1 MDTEAL
7 EKLVKGRR
15 SVRKWKKEDV
25 PDELIKKAIEL
36 GTWAPN
42 GGNFQGWHFIIVK
55 NKEVIVKMAQA
66 VQSIHDRIGGWP
78 EAKEWQRDV
87 DRYRKNASF
96 FRNAPVVIAAF
107 TGEYQSVMDRVLLAR
122 ESFDPEAK
130 QVMNFRR
137 SAPTAIQSAAA
148 AVTTMLLA
156 FHQIG
161 LGAVWLG
168 APLMAKREIET
179 ILRVPANLSLICLV
193 AVGYADESPQRER
206 KPVDQ
211 VIEFLY

>member
-1 MDTEAL
+1 MELQAL

-15 SVRKWKKEDV
+15 SVRQWKKGDV

-42 GGNFQGWHFIIVK
+42 GGNYQGWHFIIVK
-55 NKEVIVKMAQA
+55 NKEIIVKMADA
-66 VQSIHDRIGGWP
+66 VQSISDRIAGWP
-78 EAKEWQRDV
+78 EAKEWQGDV
-87 DRYRKNASF
+87 DRYQKNASF

-130 QVMNFRR
+130 QVLAFRR
-137 SAPTAIQSAAA
+137 SAPTSIQSVAA
-148 AVTTMLLA
+148 AVATMLLA
-156 FHQIG
+156 FQQMG

-168 APLMAKREIET
+168 APLMAKKEIET
-179 ILRVPANLSLICLV
+179 ILKVPSSLSLICLV
-193 AVGYADESPQRER
+193 AVGYPDESPQKER

-211 VIEFLY
+211 VLEFVR

>member
-87 DRYRKNASF
+87 DRYRENASF

-130 QVMNFRR
+130 QVMTFRR